1 MPYSK
6 KMTFYLLHIFRPAI
20 PAIKWFQAFSGNDIS
35 WLCFL
40 PGNKT
45 VIFACFERILILTGC
60 LTRYNFADMAMHS
73 IIDMNGSV
81 QEGLIPFLIDMGRKV
96 RLISPVPTNFP
107 ACEQRITTLL
117 NYEQVVND
125 IKGAE
130 VVYVLSIIPDE
141 SKMEEYEFTGALF
154 NIMNACKEIR
164 ARLVYLD
171 TAWVYTKNEVK
182 CTPIHRGTFKAVS
195 ILQAEI
201 AANKINATIARAGE
215 LYGPGYA
222 MNKGGNE
229 VLLNLVKNRNSTW
242 YIDADLRHSFH
253 FLPDVVRAL
262 YVLGTRPQAQGQ
274 LWNLPAVSPAL
285 TGRQFIE
292 VVACL
297 LKVSANI
304 KVIPKWLLSLRALM
318 DPAAR
323 ELKYKYGFPVVV
335 DSEKFEKEFDQYP
348 TPYAEG
354 IEATLGWLL
363 NRL

>member
-1 MPYSK
+1 
-6 KMTFYLLHIFRPAI
+6 
-20 PAIKWFQAFSGNDIS
+20 
-35 WLCFL
+35 
-40 PGNKT
+40 
-45 VIFACFERILILTGC
+45 
-60 LTRYNFADMAMHS
+60 MAMHS

-81 QEGLIPFLIDMGRKV
+81 QEGFIPFLIDMGRKV
-96 RLISPVPTNFP
+96 RLLSTVSTNFP
-107 ACEQRITTLL
+107 ACEQRIPALL

-130 VVYVLSIIPDE
+130 VVYVLSMIPD
-141 SKMEEYEFTGALF
+141 KKNMEEYEFTGALF

-171 TAWVYTKNEVK
+171 TELSAGHSMYHKGL
-182 CTPIHRGTFKAVS
+182 IGRKALS
-195 ILQAEI
+195 ILQAEME
-201 AANKINATIARAGE
+201 ANKINATVARAGE

-229 VLLNLVKNRNSTW
+229 VLLKLAKYHNSSW
-242 YIDADLRHSFH
+242 YIDADLNHSFH

-262 YVLGTRPQAQGQ
+262 YVLGTRDHARGQ
-274 LWNLPAVSPAL
+274 LWNLPAAFPAL

-292 VVACL
+292 AAACR

-304 KVIPKWLLSLRALM
+304 TIIPKWLLTLKALI

-335 DSEKFEKEFDQYP
+335 DSEKFEKEFAQYP
-348 TPYAEG
+348 TSYAKG
-354 IEATLGWLL
+354 IASTLEWLL
-363 NRL
+363 NRP